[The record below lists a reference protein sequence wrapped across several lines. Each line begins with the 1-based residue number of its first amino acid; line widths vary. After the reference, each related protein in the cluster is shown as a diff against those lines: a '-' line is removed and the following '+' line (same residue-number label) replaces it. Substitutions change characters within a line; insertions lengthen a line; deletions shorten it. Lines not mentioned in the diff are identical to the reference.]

1 MGLLDR
7 FKDRGQEEKWLDG
20 GDTGAAPVSDASG
33 QTIGSP
39 LEADGLLSADPEKYA
54 KPGEGG
60 STRADLEAMLYQA
73 RAGGD
78 PELVELVE
86 LEIRELEARGEG

>member
-7 FKDRGQEEKWLDG
+7 FKDHEKEEKWLDG
-20 GDTGAAPVSDASG
+20 GDAGAAPISDGSG
-33 QTIGSP
+33 RAIGSP
-39 LEADGLLSADPEKYA
+39 LDADGLLSDDPEKYA

-73 RAGGD
+73 RASGD